1 MNEAIFVVLFVIV
14 FLLKESL
21 RSKRKTKR
29 KARSK
34 TINTVGFI
42 KNLMPKDTC
51 YDSEKDK
58 SQEQQRNIFEAYE
71 KIKAENIS
79 QKASYHSKLQKGT
92 EYELYIAKYFRN
104 EGYKIYMNG
113 LNNGKKD
120 DGIDVICHKDKET
133 ILIQCKNWKYP
144 IEQKDIR
151 AFIGDCHVY
160 INKNATFLKNRK
172 IRKIFITSNEETKK
186 AVELYVKENQAE
198 VEYITI
204 PMFD

>member
-1 MNEAIFVVLFVIV
+1 MIFLVLATICAFIILIL
-14 FLLKESL
+14 FSTLNTEKNTKIGNYTITNY
-21 RSKRKTKR
+21 KRTK
-29 KARSK
+29 KQEQCNK
-34 TINTVGFI
+34 YIQEN
-42 KNLMPKDTC
+42 KNLVKQ
-51 YDSEKDK
+51 DK
-58 SQEQQRNIFEAYE
+58 QIDLYE
-71 KIKAENIS
+71 IYKQIKIENITK
-79 QKASYHSKLQKGT
+79 QKMISKHKKGI

-160 INKNATFLKNRK
+160 INKNATFLRNRK

>member
-1 MNEAIFVVLFVIV
+1 MIFLVLATICAFIILILFSTLNTEKNTKIGNYTITNYKKTKKQEQCNKYIQENKNLVKQDKQTDLYEIY
-14 FLLKESL
+14 KQIKIENITKQKMI
-21 RSKRKTKR
+21 SKRK
-29 KARSK
+29 
-34 TINTVGFI
+34 
-42 KNLMPKDTC
+42 
-51 YDSEKDK
+51 
-58 SQEQQRNIFEAYE
+58 
-71 KIKAENIS
+71 
-79 QKASYHSKLQKGT
+79 KGT

-113 LNNGKKD
+113 LNKGKKD

-160 INKNATFLKNRK
+160 INKNATFLRNRK

>member
-1 MNEAIFVVLFVIV
+1 MIFLILAAICAFIILILFSTLNTEKNTKIGNYTITNY
-14 FLLKESL
+14 
-21 RSKRKTKR
+21 KRTKKQER
-29 KARSK
+29 HIKY
-34 TINTVGFI
+34 IQEN
-42 KNLMPKDTC
+42 KNLV
-51 YDSEKDK
+51 EQDK
-58 SQEQQRNIFEAYE
+58 QTDLYE
-71 KIKAENIS
+71 IYKQIKIENITK
-79 QKASYHSKLQKGT
+79 QKMISKHKKGI

-160 INKNATFLKNRK
+160 INKNATFLRNRK

-198 VEYITI
+198 VEYIII

>member
-1 MNEAIFVVLFVIV
+1 MIFLVLATICAFIILILFSTLNTEKNTKIGNYTITNYKRTKKQEQCNKYIQENKNLVKQDKQTDLYEIY
-14 FLLKESL
+14 KQIKIENITKQKMI
-21 RSKRKTKR
+21 SKRK
-29 KARSK
+29 
-34 TINTVGFI
+34 
-42 KNLMPKDTC
+42 
-51 YDSEKDK
+51 
-58 SQEQQRNIFEAYE
+58 
-71 KIKAENIS
+71 
-79 QKASYHSKLQKGT
+79 KGT

-160 INKNATFLKNRK
+160 INKNAVFLRNRK

>member
-1 MNEAIFVVLFVIV
+1 MI
-14 FLLKESL
+14 
-21 RSKRKTKR
+21 SKRK
-29 KARSK
+29 
-34 TINTVGFI
+34 
-42 KNLMPKDTC
+42 
-51 YDSEKDK
+51 
-58 SQEQQRNIFEAYE
+58 
-71 KIKAENIS
+71 
-79 QKASYHSKLQKGT
+79 KGT

-160 INKNATFLKNRK
+160 VNKNAAFLRNRK

>member
-1 MNEAIFVVLFVIV
+1 MIFLVLAIICAFIILILFSTLNTEKNTKIGNYTITNYKRTKKQEQCNKYIQENKNLVKQDKQTDLYEIY
-14 FLLKESL
+14 KQKKMI
-21 RSKRKTKR
+21 SKRK
-29 KARSK
+29 
-34 TINTVGFI
+34 
-42 KNLMPKDTC
+42 
-51 YDSEKDK
+51 
-58 SQEQQRNIFEAYE
+58 
-71 KIKAENIS
+71 
-79 QKASYHSKLQKGT
+79 KGT

-160 INKNATFLKNRK
+160 VNKNAAFLRNRK

>member
-1 MNEAIFVVLFVIV
+1 MIFLVLAAICAFIILILFSTLNTEKNTKIGNYTITNYKRTKKQEQCNKYIQENKNLVKQDKQTDLYEIY
-14 FLLKESL
+14 KQIKIENITKQKMI
-21 RSKRKTKR
+21 SKRK
-29 KARSK
+29 
-34 TINTVGFI
+34 
-42 KNLMPKDTC
+42 
-51 YDSEKDK
+51 
-58 SQEQQRNIFEAYE
+58 
-71 KIKAENIS
+71 
-79 QKASYHSKLQKGT
+79 KGT

-160 INKNATFLKNRK
+160 INKNAAFLRNRK

>member
-1 MNEAIFVVLFVIV
+1 MNEAIFIVLFVIV

-21 RSKRKTKR
+21 RSKKKTKR
-29 KARSK
+29 KAGSK
-34 TINTVGFI
+34 TINTIGFI
-42 KNLMPKDTC
+42 KELIPKDTC

-58 SQEQQRNIFEAYE
+58 SQEQQRDIFEAYE
-71 KIKAENIS
+71 KIKVES
-79 QKASYHSKLQKGT
+79 SPQKTYHNKLQKGI

-160 INKNATFLKNRK
+160 INKNAAFLRNRK

>member
-1 MNEAIFVVLFVIV
+1 MIFLVLAAICAFIILILFSTLNTEKNTKIGNYTITNYKRTKKQEQCNKYIQENKNLVKQNKQTDLYEIY
-14 FLLKESL
+14 KQIKIENITKQKMI
-21 RSKRKTKR
+21 SKRK
-29 KARSK
+29 
-34 TINTVGFI
+34 
-42 KNLMPKDTC
+42 
-51 YDSEKDK
+51 
-58 SQEQQRNIFEAYE
+58 
-71 KIKAENIS
+71 
-79 QKASYHSKLQKGT
+79 KGT

-160 INKNATFLKNRK
+160 VNKNAAFLRNRK

>member
-1 MNEAIFVVLFVIV
+1 MIFLVLAIICAFIILILFSTLNTEKNTKIGNYTITNYKRTKKQEQCNKYIQENKNLVKQDKQTDLYEIY
-14 FLLKESL
+14 KQIKIENITKQKMI
-21 RSKRKTKR
+21 SKRK
-29 KARSK
+29 
-34 TINTVGFI
+34 
-42 KNLMPKDTC
+42 
-51 YDSEKDK
+51 
-58 SQEQQRNIFEAYE
+58 
-71 KIKAENIS
+71 
-79 QKASYHSKLQKGT
+79 KGT

-160 INKNATFLKNRK
+160 VNKNAAFLRNRK

>member
-1 MNEAIFVVLFVIV
+1 MNEAIFIVLFVIV

-21 RSKRKTKR
+21 RSKGKTKR
-29 KARSK
+29 KAGSK
-34 TINTVGFI
+34 TINTIGFI
-42 KNLMPKDTC
+42 KDLIPKDTY

-58 SQEQQRNIFEAYE
+58 SREQQRDIFEAYE
-71 KIKAENIS
+71 KIKVENS
-79 QKASYHSKLQKGT
+79 PRKMYHNKLQKGI

>member
-1 MNEAIFVVLFVIV
+1 MIFLVLATICAFIILILFSTLNTEKNTKIGNYTITNYKRTKKQEQCNKYIQENKNLVKQDKQID
-14 FLLKESL
+14 LYEIYKQIKIENITKQKMI
-21 RSKRKTKR
+21 SKRK
-29 KARSK
+29 
-34 TINTVGFI
+34 
-42 KNLMPKDTC
+42 
-51 YDSEKDK
+51 
-58 SQEQQRNIFEAYE
+58 
-71 KIKAENIS
+71 
-79 QKASYHSKLQKGT
+79 KGT

-160 INKNATFLKNRK
+160 INKNAAFLRNRK

>member
-1 MNEAIFVVLFVIV
+1 MNEAIFIVLFVIV
-14 FLLKESL
+14 FLLKKSL
-21 RSKRKTKR
+21 RSKGKTKR
-29 KARSK
+29 KVGSK
-34 TINTVGFI
+34 TINTIGFI
-42 KNLMPKDTC
+42 KDLIPKDTC

-58 SQEQQRNIFEAYE
+58 SREQQRDIFEAYE
-71 KIKAENIS
+71 KIKVENS
-79 QKASYHSKLQKGT
+79 QRKTYHSKLQKGI
-92 EYELYIAKYFRN
+92 EYEFYIAKYFRN

-160 INKNATFLKNRK
+160 INKNAAFLRNRK

>member
-1 MNEAIFVVLFVIV
+1 MIFLVLAAIYAFIILILFSTLNTEKNTKIGNYTITNYKRTKKQEQCNKYIQENKNLVKQNKQTDLYEIY
-14 FLLKESL
+14 KQIKIENITKQKMI
-21 RSKRKTKR
+21 SKRK
-29 KARSK
+29 
-34 TINTVGFI
+34 
-42 KNLMPKDTC
+42 
-51 YDSEKDK
+51 
-58 SQEQQRNIFEAYE
+58 
-71 KIKAENIS
+71 
-79 QKASYHSKLQKGT
+79 KGT

-160 INKNATFLKNRK
+160 VNKNAAFLRNRK

>member
-1 MNEAIFVVLFVIV
+1 MIFLILATICAFIILILFSTLNTEKNTKIGNYTITNYKRTKKQEQCNKYIQENKN
-14 FLLKESL
+14 LIKQDKQTDLYEIYKQIKIENITKQKMI
-21 RSKRKTKR
+21 SKRK
-29 KARSK
+29 
-34 TINTVGFI
+34 
-42 KNLMPKDTC
+42 
-51 YDSEKDK
+51 
-58 SQEQQRNIFEAYE
+58 
-71 KIKAENIS
+71 
-79 QKASYHSKLQKGT
+79 KGT

-160 INKNATFLKNRK
+160 INKKAAFLRNRK

>member
-1 MNEAIFVVLFVIV
+1 MIFLVLAIICAFIILILFSTLNTEKNTKIGNYTITNYKRTKKQEQCNKYIQENKNLVKQDKQTDLYEIY
-14 FLLKESL
+14 KQIKIENITKQKMI
-21 RSKRKTKR
+21 SKRK
-29 KARSK
+29 
-34 TINTVGFI
+34 
-42 KNLMPKDTC
+42 
-51 YDSEKDK
+51 
-58 SQEQQRNIFEAYE
+58 
-71 KIKAENIS
+71 
-79 QKASYHSKLQKGT
+79 KGI

-172 IRKIFITSNEETKK
+172 VRKIFITSNEETKK
-186 AVELYVKENQAE
+186 AVELYVKENQTE

>member
-1 MNEAIFVVLFVIV
+1 MIFLVLAIICAFIILILFSTLNTEKNTKIGNYTITNYKRTKKQEQYNKYIQENKNLVKQDKQTDLYEIY
-14 FLLKESL
+14 KQIKIENITKQKMI
-21 RSKRKTKR
+21 SKRK
-29 KARSK
+29 
-34 TINTVGFI
+34 
-42 KNLMPKDTC
+42 
-51 YDSEKDK
+51 
-58 SQEQQRNIFEAYE
+58 
-71 KIKAENIS
+71 
-79 QKASYHSKLQKGT
+79 KGT

-151 AFIGDCHVY
+151 AFIGDCHIYV
-160 INKNATFLKNRK
+160 NKNAAFLKNRK

-186 AVELYVKENQAE
+186 AVELYIKENQAE

>member
-1 MNEAIFVVLFVIV
+1 MIFLILATICAFIILILFSTLNTEKNTKIGNYTITNYKRTKKQEQCNKYIQENKN
-14 FLLKESL
+14 LIKQDKQTDLYEIYKQIKIENITKQKMI
-21 RSKRKTKR
+21 SKRK
-29 KARSK
+29 
-34 TINTVGFI
+34 
-42 KNLMPKDTC
+42 
-51 YDSEKDK
+51 
-58 SQEQQRNIFEAYE
+58 
-71 KIKAENIS
+71 
-79 QKASYHSKLQKGT
+79 KGT

-160 INKNATFLKNRK
+160 INKNAAFLRNRK

>member
-1 MNEAIFVVLFVIV
+1 MNEAIFIVLFVIV

-21 RSKRKTKR
+21 RSKGKTKR
-29 KARSK
+29 KAGAK
-34 TINTVGFI
+34 TINTIGFI
-42 KNLMPKDTC
+42 KDLIPKDTC

-58 SQEQQRNIFEAYE
+58 S
-71 KIKAENIS
+71 KVENS
-79 QKASYHSKLQKGT
+79 PRKTYHSKLQKGI
-92 EYELYIAKYFRN
+92 EYEFYIAKYFKN

-160 INKNATFLKNRK
+160 INKNAAFLRNRK

>member
-1 MNEAIFVVLFVIV
+1 MIFLVLATICAFIILILFSTLNTEKNTKIGNYTITNYKRTKKQEQCNKYIQENKNLVKQDKQID
-14 FLLKESL
+14 LYEIYKQIKIENITKQKMI
-21 RSKRKTKR
+21 SKRK
-29 KARSK
+29 
-34 TINTVGFI
+34 
-42 KNLMPKDTC
+42 
-51 YDSEKDK
+51 
-58 SQEQQRNIFEAYE
+58 
-71 KIKAENIS
+71 
-79 QKASYHSKLQKGT
+79 KGT

-160 INKNATFLKNRK
+160 INKNATFLRNRK

>member
-1 MNEAIFVVLFVIV
+1 MNEAIFIVLFVIV

-21 RSKRKTKR
+21 RSKKKTKR
-29 KARSK
+29 KAGSK
-34 TINTVGFI
+34 TINTIGFI
-42 KNLMPKDTC
+42 KELIPKDTC

-58 SQEQQRNIFEAYE
+58 SREQQRDIFEAYE
-71 KIKAENIS
+71 KIKVENS
-79 QKASYHSKLQKGT
+79 LRKTYHSKLQKGI
-92 EYELYIAKYFRN
+92 EYEFYIAKYFRN

-160 INKNATFLKNRK
+160 INKNATFLRNRQ

>member
-1 MNEAIFVVLFVIV
+1 MIFLVLAAICAFIILILFSTLNTEKNTKIGNYTITNYKRTKKQEQHNKYIQENKNLVEQDKQTDLYEIY
-14 FLLKESL
+14 KQIKIENITKQKMI
-21 RSKRKTKR
+21 SKRK
-29 KARSK
+29 
-34 TINTVGFI
+34 
-42 KNLMPKDTC
+42 
-51 YDSEKDK
+51 
-58 SQEQQRNIFEAYE
+58 
-71 KIKAENIS
+71 
-79 QKASYHSKLQKGT
+79 KGT

-160 INKNATFLKNRK
+160 VNKNAAFLRNRK

>member
-1 MNEAIFVVLFVIV
+1 MIFLVLAIICAFIILILFSTLNTEKNTKIGNYTITNYKRTKKQEQCNKYIQENKNLVKQDKQTDLYEIY
-14 FLLKESL
+14 KQIKIENITKQKMI
-21 RSKRKTKR
+21 SKRK
-29 KARSK
+29 
-34 TINTVGFI
+34 
-42 KNLMPKDTC
+42 
-51 YDSEKDK
+51 
-58 SQEQQRNIFEAYE
+58 
-71 KIKAENIS
+71 
-79 QKASYHSKLQKGT
+79 KGT

-120 DGIDVICHKDKET
+120 DGIDVICHKNKET

-160 INKNATFLKNRK
+160 VNKNAAFLKNRK

>member
-1 MNEAIFVVLFVIV
+1 MIFLVLATICAFIILILFSTLNTEKNTKIGNYTITNYKRTKKQKQCNKYIQENKNLVKQDKQID
-14 FLLKESL
+14 LYEIYKQIKIENITKQKMI
-21 RSKRKTKR
+21 SKRK
-29 KARSK
+29 
-34 TINTVGFI
+34 
-42 KNLMPKDTC
+42 
-51 YDSEKDK
+51 
-58 SQEQQRNIFEAYE
+58 
-71 KIKAENIS
+71 
-79 QKASYHSKLQKGT
+79 KGT

-160 INKNATFLKNRK
+160 INKNAAFLRNRK

>member
-1 MNEAIFVVLFVIV
+1 MIFLVLAAICAFIILILFSTLNTEKNTKIGNYTITNY
-14 FLLKESL
+14 
-21 RSKRKTKR
+21 KRTK
-29 KARSK
+29 KQEQCNK
-34 TINTVGFI
+34 YIQKN
-42 KNLMPKDTC
+42 KNLV
-51 YDSEKDK
+51 EQDK
-58 SQEQQRNIFEAYE
+58 QTDLYE
-71 KIKAENIS
+71 IYKQIKVENITK
-79 QKASYHSKLQKGT
+79 QKMISKHKKGM

-160 INKNATFLKNRK
+160 VNKNAAFLRNRK

>member
-1 MNEAIFVVLFVIV
+1 VLAIICAFIILILFSTLNTEKNTKIGNYTITNYKRTKKQEQCNKYIQENKNLVKQDKQTDLYEIY
-14 FLLKESL
+14 KQIKIENITKQKMI
-21 RSKRKTKR
+21 SKRK
-29 KARSK
+29 
-34 TINTVGFI
+34 
-42 KNLMPKDTC
+42 
-51 YDSEKDK
+51 
-58 SQEQQRNIFEAYE
+58 
-71 KIKAENIS
+71 
-79 QKASYHSKLQKGT
+79 KGT

-160 INKNATFLKNRK
+160 VNKNAAFLRNRK

>member
-1 MNEAIFVVLFVIV
+1 MIFLVLAIMCAFIILILFSTLNTEKNAKIGNYTITNYKRTKKQEQCNKYIQENKNLVKQDKQTDLYEIY
-14 FLLKESL
+14 KQIKIENITKQKMI
-21 RSKRKTKR
+21 SKRK
-29 KARSK
+29 
-34 TINTVGFI
+34 
-42 KNLMPKDTC
+42 
-51 YDSEKDK
+51 
-58 SQEQQRNIFEAYE
+58 
-71 KIKAENIS
+71 
-79 QKASYHSKLQKGT
+79 KGT

-160 INKNATFLKNRK
+160 VNKNAAFLRNRK

>member
-1 MNEAIFVVLFVIV
+1 MIFLILAAICAFIILILFSTLNTEKNTKIGNYTITNY
-14 FLLKESL
+14 
-21 RSKRKTKR
+21 KRTK
-29 KARSK
+29 KQEQCNK
-34 TINTVGFI
+34 YIQKN
-42 KNLMPKDTC
+42 KNLV
-51 YDSEKDK
+51 EQDK
-58 SQEQQRNIFEAYE
+58 QTDLYE
-71 KIKAENIS
+71 IYKQIKVENITK
-79 QKASYHSKLQKGT
+79 QKMISKHKKGM

-160 INKNATFLKNRK
+160 VNKNAAFLRNRK

>member
-1 MNEAIFVVLFVIV
+1 MIFLILATICAFIILILFSTLNTEKNTKIGNYTITNYKRTKKQEQCNKYIQENKN
-14 FLLKESL
+14 LIKQDKQTDLYEIYKQIKIENITKQKMI
-21 RSKRKTKR
+21 SKRK
-29 KARSK
+29 
-34 TINTVGFI
+34 
-42 KNLMPKDTC
+42 
-51 YDSEKDK
+51 
-58 SQEQQRNIFEAYE
+58 
-71 KIKAENIS
+71 
-79 QKASYHSKLQKGT
+79 KGT

-133 ILIQCKNWKYP
+133 ILIQCKNWKCP

-160 INKNATFLKNRK
+160 INKNAAFLRNRK